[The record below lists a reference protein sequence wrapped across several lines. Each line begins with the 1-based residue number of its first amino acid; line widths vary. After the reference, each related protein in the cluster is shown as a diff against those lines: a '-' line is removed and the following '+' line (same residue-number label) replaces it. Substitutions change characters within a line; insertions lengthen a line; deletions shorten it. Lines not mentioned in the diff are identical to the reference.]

1 MRVKIKAYTQLAE
14 IAHNSQRHCGK
25 SRNSLNL
32 IKANLKQARGK
43 MPINHSSKTCWEVQE
58 GRIKRSIAEGW
69 LKATR
74 DIQQW
79 SNLTSSKLKP
89 YQKCLWC
96 MESKRL
102 REMDMT
108 KYWCHCKF
116 HQIINHLA
124 NECFVLLIKIQ
135 YMINKKKI
143 LQKAQTSFHV
153 ARWSMP
159 ATNSFNKLLWPQDG
173 LISLQLHQPR
183 RSSEIKPINDN
194 FRRNI
199 ITINV
204 NAYDK
209 FPLLS
214 STSSWVLGHLEKKK
228 AWYDK
233 KYQLNSGSVGSPY
246 KTDPMCISSHDPAK
260 NITEVKRLKVLLCM
274 RWKYWTFSKA
284 QGYKAQIHDQ
294 VQKTP

>member
-1 MRVKIKAYTQLAE
+1 MHGKQETQRNGYDKILVSLQ
-14 IAHNSQRHCGK
+14 ISPNHQSSGK
-25 SRNSLNL
+25 WMLC
-32 IKANLKQARGK
+32 AA
-43 MPINHSSKTCWEVQE
+43 
-58 GRIKRSIAEGW
+58 
-69 LKATR
+69 
-74 DIQQW
+74 D
-79 SNLTSSKLKP
+79 
-89 YQKCLWC
+89 
-96 MESKRL
+96 
-102 REMDMT
+102 
-108 KYWCHCKF
+108 
-116 HQIINHLA
+116 
-124 NECFVLLIKIQ
+124 KIQ
-135 YMINKKKI
+135 YMIIKKKI

-183 RSSEIKPINDN
+183 RSNEIKPINDN

-294 VQKTP
+294 VQKTLKRLK